1 MKISVSTEKIGCL
14 NSGSL
19 RRNSI
24 FQLYDRIFPRNLK
37 IFKTVF
43 ACSFVAQ
50 VESKRKKG
58 RKSHDTVPLNNK
70 MKQFKF
76 GQWLS
81 RVIFPIAKKHFKNQH
96 KITNLLYGTHHDI
109 IQAICQFLIFENQLP
124 LLYIVQ
130 RTRTHC
136 SVQSVHGIGR
146 WGTKPWNNGIS
157 NVFGRLEFHH
167 WKLDGLLLVNQHSH
181 KGTVSRVK
189 LDNWGLGERN

>member
-24 FQLYDRIFPRNLK
+24 FELYDRIFPRNLK

-43 ACSFVAQ
+43 AGSFVAQ

-76 GQWLS
+76 GQ
-81 RVIFPIAKKHFKNQH
+81 
-96 KITNLLYGTHHDI
+96 
-109 IQAICQFLIFENQLP
+109 
-124 LLYIVQ
+124 
-130 RTRTHC
+130 
-136 SVQSVHGIGR
+136 
-146 WGTKPWNNGIS
+146 
-157 NVFGRLEFHH
+157 
-167 WKLDGLLLVNQHSH
+167 
-181 KGTVSRVK
+181 
-189 LDNWGLGERN
+189 